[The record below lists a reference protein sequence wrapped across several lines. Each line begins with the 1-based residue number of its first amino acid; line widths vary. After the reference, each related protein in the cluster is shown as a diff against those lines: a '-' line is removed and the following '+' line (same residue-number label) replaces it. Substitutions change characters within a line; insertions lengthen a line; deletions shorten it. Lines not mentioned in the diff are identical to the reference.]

1 MARTLHGL
9 GDLLL
14 ELLRSTR
21 QAARKNLA
29 LLVEELLE
37 ELAVLIIYVLD
48 AELLETAVLFL
59 LDVYRY
65 GIQVIYFFFLFFV
78 L

>member
-37 ELAVLIIYVLD
+37 ELAVLIIYVL
-48 AELLETAVLFL
+48 AS
-59 LDVYRY
+59 
-65 GIQVIYFFFLFFV
+65 
-78 L
+78 

>member
-37 ELAVLIIYVLD
+37 ELAVIIISILE
-48 AELLETAVLFL
+48 AGLLETAVLFL
-59 LDVYRY
+59 LDVCR
-65 GIQVIYFFFLFFV
+65 
-78 L
+78 